1 MILPT
6 KGISPQRCLLTV
18 GAEVLEVLRHPRS
31 VSSAYEALSA
41 LRSQRGHAEPVEFDW
56 FSLSLSMLYSIQA
69 IDLDPSGK
77 LVKMSLHPDR
87 ITDATD

>member
-18 GAEVLEVLRHPRS
+18 GAEVLEVLKHPRS
-31 VSSAYEALSA
+31 VSSAYEALAA

-56 FSLSLSMLYSIQA
+56 FSLSLTMLFAIHA
-69 IDLDPSGK
+69 IDLDPNG
-77 LVKMSLHPDR
+77 R
-87 ITDATD
+87 IVAVAVSQDGMVHASD